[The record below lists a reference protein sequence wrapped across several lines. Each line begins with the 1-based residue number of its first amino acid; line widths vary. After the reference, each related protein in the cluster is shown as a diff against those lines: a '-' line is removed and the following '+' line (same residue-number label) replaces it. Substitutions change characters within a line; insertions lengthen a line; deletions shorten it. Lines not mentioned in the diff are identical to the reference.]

1 MFKIFVNEIET
12 QFNKRIKCFRSDR
25 VTEYLSYTSNEYYKD
40 LGIIHETIVP
50 YSPEMNGK
58 AERKK

>member
-1 MFKIFVNEIET
+1 MKL
-12 QFNKRIKCFRSDR
+12 KRIKCFRSDR